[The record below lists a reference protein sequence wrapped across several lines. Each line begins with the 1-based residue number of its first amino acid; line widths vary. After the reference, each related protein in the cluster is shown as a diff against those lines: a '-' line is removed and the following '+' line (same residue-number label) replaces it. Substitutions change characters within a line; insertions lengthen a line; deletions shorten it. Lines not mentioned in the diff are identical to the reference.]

1 MIYLTKTVDKA
12 ILGPAPQF
20 EWGGGVRCVVGYCCG
35 GFRLPGLE
43 CLGGTLAL
51 PGGTGTISQLSPR
64 PAPPYLPAQG
74 GVDVLGRRQRVEC
87 PGLV

>member
-12 ILGPAPQF
+12 ILESLSARG
-20 EWGGGVRCVVGYCCG
+20 ERGVKCVVGYCCG

-51 PGGTGTISQLSPR
+51 PAGTGTIS
-64 PAPPYLPAQG
+64 AA
-74 GVDVLGRRQRVEC
+74 C
-87 PGLV
+87 PGLHRLTCLLKAGLMS